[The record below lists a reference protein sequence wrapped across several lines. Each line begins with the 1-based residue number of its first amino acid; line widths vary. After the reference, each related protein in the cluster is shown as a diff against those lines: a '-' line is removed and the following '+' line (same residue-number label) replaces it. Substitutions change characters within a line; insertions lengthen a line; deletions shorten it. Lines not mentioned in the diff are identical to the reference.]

1 MPVKFKLFNRSGRRT
16 LHLQLFG
23 EFDGSAACELINKI
37 AENGSGAAQI
47 IVDTTKLRSVHP
59 FGKTVFQRKLSVA
72 PAKSIGL
79 TFTGKYKHKLD
90 SRHPR
95 QA

>member
-1 MPVKFKLFNRSGRRT
+1 MPVKSRLFNRSGRKV

-23 EFDGSAACELINKI
+23 EFDGSAACELINQI
-37 AENGSGAAQI
+37 AENGSGASHI

-59 FGKTVFQRKLSVA
+59 FGRTVFQRKLSVA
-72 PAKSIGL
+72 SAKSIGL
-79 TFTGKYKHKLD
+79 AFTGRYKHKLD

-95 QA
+95 HA

>member
-1 MPVKFKLFNRSGRRT
+1 MPLIFKLFSRSGRRT

-37 AENGSGAAQI
+37 ADNASGASQI
-47 IVDTTKLRSVHP
+47 IVDTTKLRNVHP
-59 FGKTVFQRKLSVA
+59 FGKSVFQNRMGLTLV
-72 PAKSIGL
+72 KSFTL

>member
-1 MPVKFKLFNRSGRRT
+1 MPVKSKLFNRSGRKA

-37 AENGSGAAQI
+37 AENGSGASQI
-47 IVDTTKLRSVHP
+47 IIDTTKLRSVHP
-59 FGKTVFQRKLSVA
+59 FGRTVFQHKLSVA
-72 PAKSIGL
+72 SAKSIGL
-79 TFTGKYKHKLD
+79 TFTGRYKHIID